1 MTTPELV
8 ALIKKNPISFGCGA
22 LSVLLIA
29 AIYFRSDKIPL
40 AETELQQKSAEAER
54 YALNIKNGTQLKE
67 QLDEI
72 TAHNKVIE
80 SRMMRV
86 LDLPINQQYFRV
98 LSRDAGVNLV
108 DYRQATMAAN
118 VAKGAKASYVPIAFS
133 VTVQGTL
140 PQVLNFLRALENGTH
155 YCRVLTGTCS
165 GNVSNRPAA
174 LTLTLNLEFLGLP

>member
-8 ALIKKNPISFGCGA
+8 ALIKKNPITFGCGA
-22 LSVLLIA
+22 LSLALIA
-29 AIYFRSDKIPL
+29 ALYFRSGEIPA
-40 AETELQQKSAEAER
+40 AEADLQQKSAEAER
-54 YALNIKNGTQLKE
+54 YALNMKNGAQLKE

-72 TAHNKVIE
+72 TGHNKVIE

-98 LSRDAGVNLV
+98 LSRDTGVNLV
-108 DYRQATMAAN
+108 DYRQSTMAAN
-118 VAKGAKASYVPIAFS
+118 VAKGAKTSYVPIAFS

-155 YCRVLTGTCS
+155 YCRVLSGSCG
-165 GNVSNRPAA
+165 GNVNNRTAPM
-174 LTLTLNLEFLGLP
+174 TLTLNLEFLGLP